1 MSSSP
6 TPSTLDPAV
15 PCPST
20 NDTMPARDRE
30 ARFVEQA
37 EIARIALQQ
46 LVTVKDFVNADA
58 TKLTTMTK
66 AIEAMVSH
74 HLFVLSFLLNAVFSF
89 LARI

>member
-20 NDTMPARDRE
+20 NDTIPARDRE
-30 ARFVEQA
+30 AQFVEQA
-37 EIARIALQQ
+37 EIARVALQQ
-46 LVTVKDFVNADA
+46 FVTVKDFVNADA

-66 AIEAMVSH
+66 AIEATVSH
-74 HLFVLSFLLNAVFSF
+74 LLFILSFLSNAVFSF